1 MTEKQAQNIVTQAI
15 AAMSSDRGRYYHLC
29 WWEDRLQCVHVH
41 HTKESHPIFYS
52 APGQVFADGL
62 SSHQWHLITARL
74 MEFSQNR
81 GVRLTRRSRRRKQE
95 QTAAPWPSL
104 QVTDFDSTRLRALLA
119 TARTPGSPVSSHLD
133 RLQGLLEAANTVSSR
148 DVPGDVVTMNS
159 MVRLKDDSGH
169 EMTVSLVFPADAP
182 RDADFEKSKVSV
194 LSPIGLSVLGRRV
207 GDTVEGRVR
216 VSEVLY
222 QPEAAGRFDL

>member
-1 MTEKQAQNIVTQAI
+1 MTEKQVQHIVAQAI
-15 AAMSSDRGRYYHLC
+15 AAMSPDRGRYYHLC

-62 SSHQWHLITARL
+62 SSHQWHLITTRL
-74 MEFSQNR
+74 MDFARSQ
-81 GVRLTRRSRRRKQE
+81 GVRLNRRSKRRRQK
-95 QTAAPWPSL
+95 QTAPTRPML
-104 QVTDFDSTRLRALLA
+104 QVTDFDSMRLRALLA

-133 RLQGLLEAANTVSSR
+133 RLQRLLEAANTVPSR

-182 RDADFEKSKVSV
+182 RDADFEKSSKT
-194 LSPIGLSVLGRRV
+194 L
-207 GDTVEGRVR
+207 
-216 VSEVLY
+216 
-222 QPEAAGRFDL
+222 AW